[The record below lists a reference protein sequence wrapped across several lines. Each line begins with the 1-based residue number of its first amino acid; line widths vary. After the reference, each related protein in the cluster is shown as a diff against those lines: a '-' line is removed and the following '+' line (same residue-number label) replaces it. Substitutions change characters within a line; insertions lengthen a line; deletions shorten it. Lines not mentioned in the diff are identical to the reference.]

1 MAPQDVKTGKSDN
14 INRKN
19 TLPDLDGKTWLRY
32 SISVWDD
39 LAKNTEERSIKHPAM
54 FPAALT
60 DRLVEVFYRR
70 QKGMVLDPF
79 LGSGSTL
86 CSAYRFGIPSVGF
99 EIAPEFLELAK
110 KRLDQIPG
118 DRAAYPRLIAGDA
131 RSMEEYLPPESAGL
145 CITSPPYWDILQ
157 FWLVESRNKRCGFL
171 QRVIEELN
179 LDDCFVVWDRI
190 EKIAHQKEY
199 RGTIDCAVARAVAP
213 LSVLLELGLPFLRR
227 KGVLIALKGHAVIEE
242 IKTAGR
248 ALEILGGA
256 VDQVIPYY
264 FPGEKG
270 RNVVVV
276 SKERE
281 TPLRFPRK
289 PGTPA
294 KKPL

>member
-1 MAPQDVKTGKSDN
+1 VAPQDVKTGKSDN

-145 CITSPPYWDILQ
+145 CITSPPYWDILRQ
-157 FWLVESRNKRCGFL
+157 RRSADGKPLRYYGEDAADLGNIEDYQEFLDSLSAVFRQVYSCLFPGAYCVVIVMDIRKGPRFFPLHMDLTAVMQHLGFF
-171 QRVIEELN
+171 
-179 LDDCFVVWDRI
+179 LDDIIIWDRRQ
-190 EKIAHQKEY
+190 EYNNLRPLGYPYVFRVNKIHEFIMIYQK
-199 RGTIDCAVARAVAP
+199 P
-213 LSVLLELGLPFLRR
+213 
-227 KGVLIALKGHAVIEE
+227 K
-242 IKTAGR
+242 
-248 ALEILGGA
+248 
-256 VDQVIPYY
+256 
-264 FPGEKG
+264 
-270 RNVVVV
+270 
-276 SKERE
+276 KE
-281 TPLRFPRK
+281 
-289 PGTPA
+289 
-294 KKPL
+294 

>member
-145 CITSPPYWDILQ
+145 CITSPPYWDILRQ
-157 FWLVESRNKRCGFL
+157 RRSADGKPLRYYGEDAADLGNIEDYQEFLDSLSAVFRQVYSCLFPGAYCVVIVMDIRKGPRFFPLHMDLTAVMQHLGFF
-171 QRVIEELN
+171 
-179 LDDCFVVWDRI
+179 LDDIIIWDRRQ
-190 EKIAHQKEY
+190 EYNNLRPLGYPYVFRVNKIHEFIMIYQK
-199 RGTIDCAVARAVAP
+199 P
-213 LSVLLELGLPFLRR
+213 
-227 KGVLIALKGHAVIEE
+227 K
-242 IKTAGR
+242 
-248 ALEILGGA
+248 
-256 VDQVIPYY
+256 
-264 FPGEKG
+264 
-270 RNVVVV
+270 
-276 SKERE
+276 KE
-281 TPLRFPRK
+281 
-289 PGTPA
+289 
-294 KKPL
+294 

>member
-39 LAKNTEERSIKHPAM
+39 LAKNTEERNIKHPAM

-145 CITSPPYWDILQ
+145 CITSPPYWDILRQ
-157 FWLVESRNKRCGFL
+157 RRSADGKPLRYYGEDAADLGNIEDYQEFLDSLSAVFRQVYSCLFPGAYCVVIVMDIRKGPRFFPLHMDLTAVMQHLGFF
-171 QRVIEELN
+171 
-179 LDDCFVVWDRI
+179 LDDIIIWDRRQ
-190 EKIAHQKEY
+190 EYNNLRPLGYPYVFRVNKIHEFIMIYQK
-199 RGTIDCAVARAVAP
+199 P
-213 LSVLLELGLPFLRR
+213 
-227 KGVLIALKGHAVIEE
+227 K
-242 IKTAGR
+242 
-248 ALEILGGA
+248 
-256 VDQVIPYY
+256 
-264 FPGEKG
+264 
-270 RNVVVV
+270 
-276 SKERE
+276 KE
-281 TPLRFPRK
+281 
-289 PGTPA
+289 
-294 KKPL
+294 

>member
-1 MAPQDVKTGKSDN
+1 VAPQDVKTGKSDN

-145 CITSPPYWDILQ
+145 CITSPPYWDILRQ
-157 FWLVESRNKRCGFL
+157 RRSADGKPLRYYGEDAADLGNIEDYQEFLDSLSAVFRHVYSCLFPGAYCVVIVMDIRKGPRFFPLHMDLTAVMQHLGFF
-171 QRVIEELN
+171 
-179 LDDCFVVWDRI
+179 LDDIIIWDRRQ
-190 EKIAHQKEY
+190 EYNNLRPLGYPYVFRVNKIHEFIMIYQK
-199 RGTIDCAVARAVAP
+199 P
-213 LSVLLELGLPFLRR
+213 
-227 KGVLIALKGHAVIEE
+227 K
-242 IKTAGR
+242 
-248 ALEILGGA
+248 
-256 VDQVIPYY
+256 
-264 FPGEKG
+264 
-270 RNVVVV
+270 
-276 SKERE
+276 KE
-281 TPLRFPRK
+281 
-289 PGTPA
+289 
-294 KKPL
+294 

>member
-118 DRAAYPRLIAGDA
+118 DRSAYPRLIAGDA

-145 CITSPPYWDILQ
+145 CITSPPYWDILRQ
-157 FWLVESRNKRCGFL
+157 RRSADGKPLRYYGEDAADLGNIEDYQEFLDSLSAVFRQVYSCLFPGAYCVVIVMDIRKGPRFFPLHMDLTAVMQHLGFS
-171 QRVIEELN
+171 
-179 LDDCFVVWDRI
+179 LDDIIIWDRRQ
-190 EKIAHQKEY
+190 EYNNLRPLGYPYVFRVNKIHEFIMIYQK
-199 RGTIDCAVARAVAP
+199 P
-213 LSVLLELGLPFLRR
+213 
-227 KGVLIALKGHAVIEE
+227 K
-242 IKTAGR
+242 
-248 ALEILGGA
+248 
-256 VDQVIPYY
+256 
-264 FPGEKG
+264 
-270 RNVVVV
+270 
-276 SKERE
+276 KE
-281 TPLRFPRK
+281 
-289 PGTPA
+289 
-294 KKPL
+294 

>member
-1 MAPQDVKTGKSDN
+1 MGSGMDLLIKGAQQIG
-14 INRKN
+14 INLGEAEQEKFRLYAELIEDWSKKIN
-19 TLPDLDGKTWLRY
+19 LVSYQSEEELYRSHFLDSLFCGSGY
-32 SISVWDD
+32 
-39 LAKNTEERSIKHPAM
+39 E
-54 FPAALT
+54 F
-60 DRLVEVFYRR
+60 
-70 QKGMVLDPF
+70 QKAEKVID
-79 LGSGSTL
+79 LGSG
-86 CSAYRFGIPSVGF
+86 AGFPAIPLKICF
-99 EIAPEFLELAK
+99 PN
-110 KRLDQIPG
+110 
-118 DRAAYPRLIAGDA
+118 
-131 RSMEEYLPPESAGL
+131 
-145 CITSPPYWDILQ
+145 LQ

-190 EKIAHQKEY
+190 EKIAHQKEH
-199 RGTIDCAVARAVAP
+199 REIFDCAVARAVAP

-289 PGTPA
+289 PGIPA

>member
-1 MAPQDVKTGKSDN
+1 MAPQDVKTGKSDK
-14 INRKN
+14 INCKH

-39 LAKNTEERSIKHPAM
+39 LAKNAEERSIKHPAM

-145 CITSPPYWDILQ
+145 CITSPPYWDILRQ
-157 FWLVESRNKRCGFL
+157 RRSADGKPLRYYGEDAADLGNIEDYQEFLDSLSAVFRQVYSCLFPGAYCVVIVMDIRKGPRFFPLHMDLTAVMQHLGFS
-171 QRVIEELN
+171 
-179 LDDCFVVWDRI
+179 LDDIIIWDRRQ
-190 EKIAHQKEY
+190 EYNNLRPLGYPYVFRVNKIHEFIMIYQK
-199 RGTIDCAVARAVAP
+199 P
-213 LSVLLELGLPFLRR
+213 
-227 KGVLIALKGHAVIEE
+227 K
-242 IKTAGR
+242 
-248 ALEILGGA
+248 
-256 VDQVIPYY
+256 
-264 FPGEKG
+264 
-270 RNVVVV
+270 
-276 SKERE
+276 KE
-281 TPLRFPRK
+281 
-289 PGTPA
+289 
-294 KKPL
+294 

>member
-1 MAPQDVKTGKSDN
+1 VAPQDVKTGKSDN

-145 CITSPPYWDILQ
+145 CITSPPYWDILRQ
-157 FWLVESRNKRCGFL
+157 RRSADGKPLRYYGEDAADLGNIEDYQEFL
-171 QRVIEELN
+171 DSLSAVFRQVYSCLFPGAYCVVIVMDIRKGPRFFPLHMD
-179 LDDCFVVWDRI
+179 L
-190 EKIAHQKEY
+190 
-199 RGTIDCAVARAVAP
+199 TAVAAV
-213 LSVLLELGLPFLRR
+213 FL
-227 KGVLIALKGHAVIEE
+227 
-242 IKTAGR
+242 
-248 ALEILGGA
+248 
-256 VDQVIPYY
+256 
-264 FPGEKG
+264 FPQ
-270 RNVVVV
+270 
-276 SKERE
+276 
-281 TPLRFPRK
+281 
-289 PGTPA
+289 GTPSTHFI
-294 KKPL
+294 PHS